1 MLVLT
6 VLTAMY
12 IGFRSTV
19 GLDRV
24 ETQSELRIICDSIET
39 IEDLLDKKV
48 TSITQDGVKVVFD
61 HKVCLKRLRQLQ
73 WRKKSLRLQ
82 LWLDRWL
89 FFRSG

>member
-24 ETQSELRIICDSIET
+24 ETQSELTRICDSIET
-39 IEDLLDKKV
+39 IEELLGNKV
-48 TSITQDGVKVVFD
+48 ASMTQDGVKVVFY
-61 HKVCLKRLRQLQ
+61 HKAATKRLRQLQ

-82 LWLDRWL
+82 LWLNRWL